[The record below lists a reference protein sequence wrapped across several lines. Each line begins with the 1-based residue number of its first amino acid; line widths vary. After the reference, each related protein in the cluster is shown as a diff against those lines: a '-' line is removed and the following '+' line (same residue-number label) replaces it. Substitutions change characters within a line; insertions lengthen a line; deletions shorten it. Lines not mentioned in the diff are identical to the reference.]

1 MPLALDE
8 RSVLDKSMTA
18 LLSAVRTDPQFR
30 GLRDVAGLLLFLIT
44 GRL

>member
-1 MPLALDE
+1 
-8 RSVLDKSMTA
+8 MTA
-18 LLSAVRTDPQFR
+18 LLSAVKTDPQFQ